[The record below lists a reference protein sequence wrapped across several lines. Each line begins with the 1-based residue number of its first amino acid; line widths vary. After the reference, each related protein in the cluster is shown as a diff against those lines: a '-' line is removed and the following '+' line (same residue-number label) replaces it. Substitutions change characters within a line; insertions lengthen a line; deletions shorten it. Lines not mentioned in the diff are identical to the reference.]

1 MELSI
6 VLPTYNEGRNLEVLI
21 PKIINLIEDKVDKL
35 EIIVVDDNSTDE
47 TNKICEKLNNIYQNI
62 NLISRKEKPSLPL
75 SIYQGIISAKY
86 EYVMWLDADGSMT
99 PIAIAELL
107 EQQKINPN
115 NVIIGSRFVEGGGY
129 KGIEKDSEKNLLKT
143 LRNIYNSED
152 SILAVILSKLFNNL
166 LYVLMNI
173 GIRDMTSGFIIG
185 KKEYFLSEKI
195 YQCFNNSDYGEYF
208 AFLVNELD
216 NNDIKMKEVGYIC
229 ATRIYGSS
237 KTGTNYL
244 QLIKRGIPY
253 LTTAYKIRYN
263 NERNK
268 R

>member
-75 SIYQGIISAKY
+75 SIYKGIISAKY

-115 NVIIGSRFVEGGGY
+115 NVIIGSRFVEGGG
-129 KGIEKDSEKNLLKT
+129 
-143 LRNIYNSED
+143 
-152 SILAVILSKLFNNL
+152 
-166 LYVLMNI
+166 
-173 GIRDMTSGFIIG
+173 
-185 KKEYFLSEKI
+185 
-195 YQCFNNSDYGEYF
+195 
-208 AFLVNELD
+208 
-216 NNDIKMKEVGYIC
+216 
-229 ATRIYGSS
+229 
-237 KTGTNYL
+237 
-244 QLIKRGIPY
+244 
-253 LTTAYKIRYN
+253 
-263 NERNK
+263 
-268 R
+268 